1 MPAEL
6 GSHERWERRSMN
18 LSILAIT
25 FGLIFVA
32 ELPDK
37 TMIATIVLSSR
48 YRPLPV
54 WIGAALAMI
63 VNSAVAVVA
72 GRLLELLPHRWVEA
86 VVAALFAGGSLY
98 LILVKESTEARE
110 GEAEAEQIRS
120 GRRVALGAFT
130 VIVVAELGDLTQILT
145 ANLVARYHNPW
156 SVFVGSATALVTVMG
171 VGVIGGRVLLRVLPL
186 ATIRKVAGVI
196 LAGFAI
202 FTAVQAATA

>member
-1 MPAEL
+1 M
-6 GSHERWERRSMN
+6 S
-18 LSILAIT
+18 LSIVAIT

-54 WIGAALAMI
+54 WIGAAFAMV

-86 VVAALFAGGSLY
+86 VVAALFAGGALY
-98 LILVKESTEARE
+98 LLLVKEEVEERE
-110 GEAEAEQIRS
+110 GEEDAEKLRS
-120 GRRVALGAFT
+120 NRRVALGAFT

-156 SVFVGSATALVTVMG
+156 SVFVGSAVALVAVMG
-171 VGVIGGRVLLRVLPL
+171 VGVIGGRALLRVLPL
-186 ATIRKVAGVI
+186 ATIRRVAGVV

-202 FTAVQAATA
+202 FSAVQAATG

>member
-1 MPAEL
+1 
-6 GSHERWERRSMN
+6 MN
-18 LSILAIT
+18 LSVVAIT

-48 YRPLPV
+48 YRALPV
-54 WIGAALAMI
+54 WIGAAGAMV
-63 VNSAVAVVA
+63 VNSAVAVLA

-86 VVAALFAGGSLY
+86 VVAALFAGGALY
-98 LILVKESTEARE
+98 LLLVKESTETRE
-110 GEAEAEQIRS
+110 GEAEADKVRS

-145 ANLVARYHNPW
+145 ANLVARYHSPL
-156 SVFVGSATALVTVMG
+156 SVFVGSSTALVAVMG

-186 ATIRKVAGVI
+186 ATIRKVAGVV
-196 LAGFAI
+196 LVGFAI
-202 FTAVQAATA
+202 FTAVQAATS

>member
-1 MPAEL
+1 V
-6 GSHERWERRSMN
+6 N
-18 LSILAIT
+18 VSIILIT

-54 WIGAALAMI
+54 WIGAALAMV
-63 VNSAVAVVA
+63 VNAAVAVLA

-86 VVAALFAGGSLY
+86 VVATLFAGGSLY
-98 LILVKESTEARE
+98 LLLVRE
-110 GEAEAEQIRS
+110 VAETHAGEEEAEKVRT
-120 GRRVALGAFT
+120 GRRIALGAFT

-145 ANLVARYHNPW
+145 ANLVARYHSPL
-156 SVFVGSATALVTVMG
+156 SVFVGSASALVTVMG

-186 ATIRKVAGVI
+186 ATIRRVAGVV

-202 FTAVQAATA
+202 FSAVQAATS

>member
-1 MPAEL
+1 V
-6 GSHERWERRSMN
+6 N
-18 LSILAIT
+18 LSVIAIT

-54 WIGAALAMI
+54 WIGAAVAMV
-63 VNSAVAVVA
+63 VNSAVAVLA

-86 VVAALFAGGSLY
+86 VVAALFAAGALY
-98 LILVKESTEARE
+98 LILGRESAQTEG
-110 GEAEAEQIRS
+110 GEAKADKVRS
-120 GRRVALGAFT
+120 SRRVALGAFT

-145 ANLVARYHNPW
+145 ANLVARYHAPL
-156 SVFVGSATALVTVMG
+156 SVFVGAATALVTVMG

-196 LAGFAI
+196 LVGFAI
-202 FTAVQAATA
+202 FTAVQAATG

>member
-1 MPAEL
+1 
-6 GSHERWERRSMN
+6 MN
-18 LSILAIT
+18 LSVLLIT

-54 WIGAALAMI
+54 WVGAAVAMV
-63 VNSAVAVVA
+63 VNAAVAVLA

-86 VVAALFAGGSLY
+86 VVAVLFAAGSLY
-98 LILVKESTEARE
+98 LLLVKEEVETHE
-110 GEAEAEQIRS
+110 GEEEAEKVRS
-120 GRRVALGAFT
+120 GRRIALGAFT
-130 VIVVAELGDLTQILT
+130 VIVIAELGDLTQILT
-145 ANLVARYHNPW
+145 ANLVARYHNPL

-171 VGVIGGRVLLRVLPL
+171 VGVLGGRALLRVLPL
-186 ATIRKVAGVI
+186 ATIRRVAGVV

-202 FTAVQAATA
+202 FSAVQVATS

>member
-1 MPAEL
+1 
-6 GSHERWERRSMN
+6 MN
-18 LSILAIT
+18 VSIILIT

-54 WIGAALAMI
+54 WIGAALAMV
-63 VNSAVAVVA
+63 VNAAVAVLA

-98 LILVKESTEARE
+98 LLLVRE
-110 GEAEAEQIRS
+110 EVETRVGEEKAEKVRS
-120 GRRVALGAFT
+120 GGRIALGAFT

-145 ANLVARYHNPW
+145 ANLVARYHSPW
-156 SVFVGSATALVTVMG
+156 SVFVGSASALVTVMG

-186 ATIRKVAGVI
+186 ATIRRVAGVV

-202 FTAVQAATA
+202 FSAVQAATS